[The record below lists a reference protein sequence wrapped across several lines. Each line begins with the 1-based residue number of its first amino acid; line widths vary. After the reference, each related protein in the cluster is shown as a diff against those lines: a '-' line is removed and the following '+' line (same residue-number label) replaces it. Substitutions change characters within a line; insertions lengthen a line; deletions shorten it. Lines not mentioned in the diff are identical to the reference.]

1 MFAFAEIWG
10 NDSLLHYMKQT
21 AKTKTTSHAYLLV
34 GKGGCGKK
42 MIANAFIKYI
52 QCENPA
58 EEACGVCPS
67 CRMFDGGNHPDVI
80 YVSTEKKTIGVEEVR
95 EQILETVGLLP
106 YAFPKKI
113 YVIPNAH
120 TLTVQA
126 QNALLK
132 TLEEP
137 PEYAQFILLAQSTEP
152 LLQTVLS
159 RSVVLQIPPLGEGLV
174 LSYLQ
179 AKQLAD
185 AEQAKIYATY
195 AQGSIGMALN
205 LLQDES
211 FVKLRQFVL
220 ETMEKLPKI
229 SQGEALLLAKEFE
242 TYKNDL
248 RFLDMIELW
257 YRDVLVAKSTKNGD
271 FLIQQD
277 KQTEIFSATN
287 IPVANLVSCAEAV
300 QMAKKQLSQNGNFRL
315 TMEVMLM
322 KLKENTRL

>member
-10 NDSLLHYMKQT
+10 NETLLRYMKQT
-21 AKTKTTSHAYLLV
+21 AKKKTASHAYLLV
-34 GKGGCGKK
+34 GKGGSGKK
-42 MIANAFIKYI
+42 MIANAFIKYM
-52 QCENPA
+52 QCENPSH
-58 EEACGVCPS
+58 EACGVCSS
-67 CRMFDGGNHPDVI
+67 CRFFDGGNHPDVI
-80 YVSTEKKTIGVEEVR
+80 YVSTEKKTIGVDEVR
-95 EQILETVGLLP
+95 EQILETVELLP

-120 TLTVQA
+120 TLTPQA

-152 LLQTVLS
+152 LLQTILS
-159 RSVVLQIPPLGEGLV
+159 RAVVLQIPPLSDDVV
-174 LSYLQ
+174 LDYLQ
-179 AKQLAD
+179 KKGL
-185 AEQAKIYATY
+185 AEQETAKMYATY

-205 LLQDES
+205 LLQDEE
-211 FVKLRQFVL
+211 FIKIRNYVL
-220 ETMEKLPKI
+220 ATMEKLPKI

-242 TYKNDL
+242 NYKNDS

-257 YRDVLVAKSTKNGD
+257 YRDVLVAKSTRNSD
-271 FLIQQD
+271 FFIQQD
-277 KQTEIFSATN
+277 KETEIFSAAN
-287 IPVANLVSCAEAV
+287 VPVANLVSCAEAV